1 MHLVSVSHQP
11 SSSMDPRNNPHGYY
25 NQHPPHD
32 NTTINNRN
40 MNTTNGYG
48 VQPQYPG
55 MHPPPQAGY
64 GYPPQQPQWGGYVA
78 PNGYDPVQQHHMQQ
92 HPQMQQQHHQEPVA
106 PTPPQEIITPHEND
120 VLMGRGGKNNQHPG
134 NEQLRDMARAM
145 RDRYKASAKKGKSN
159 MSRELVQQVRD
170 LNPKPGRF
178 LKRNPITNDWED
190 VGDDIAREKVSQ
202 VLRDAVSEWTGPKA
216 AAAAAANTDDGE
228 GNEDDEKPN
237 EDDEK
242 PNEDSAPTKEK
253 VEESSIKTDEAVCTP
268 VSVPTPQPLVEEKP
282 ISPVPR
288 MVSTASV
295 GMPEVLTSS
304 DASLPK
310 PTVLNE
316 KDEDDFALAMAEA
329 DDFLTEMDS
338 SANEQSAAPANT
350 EAKANT
356 PASPAKSPG
365 GGFQRATTRKMS
377 NVPVQA
383 VPWARNKRK
392 AGMFD
397 RYASMNKGFSSSD
410 MSIGSMGSQLS
421 SRNLGT
427 QLSRRQLMSTGARQM
442 SSKQLS
448 SRQLSSR
455 QLSGRNLGRQ
465 ASGRNMMPA
474 DRRQQAFAMM
484 GESDLSLECLSISG
498 MSGHTNKSRSRKNI
512 FMQQYQDMD
521 MGMSDF
527 SLNSLAGPSS
537 HPTTASGGAFNP
549 RPSIIIEG
557 DLEEL
562 SAHGSANFD
571 LSDSVHRDL
580 NPALT
585 SSGAAPDEGTPSRKS
600 MAEYADAGI
609 GTSISNMTINTIGTF
624 SGHSRLSRGLFSMG
638 PSMRMDSMHSFLTN
652 GDLQLDMLDDE
663 LFDEFAGGGHG
674 ENNNDD
680 FMDEA
685 DDEFSSDFC

>member
-25 NQHPPHD
+25 NQNPPH
-32 NTTINNRN
+32 NNNN
-40 MNTTNGYG
+40 MNNMNMNTNGYG
-48 VQPQYPG
+48 LQPQYNPV

-64 GYPPQQPQWGGYVA
+64 GYPPQQPQWGGYAA
-78 PNGYDPVQQHHMQQ
+78 PNGYDPAQQQQQQQMQQHMQ
-92 HPQMQQQHHQEPVA
+92 HPQMQQQHHPEPVA

-134 NEQLRDMARAM
+134 NEQLRDMARTM

-202 VLRDAVSEWTGPKA
+202 VLRDAVSEWVGPKA
-216 AAAAAANTDDGE
+216 AAAAAAKDGDD
-228 GNEDDEKPN
+228 DDEKPS
-237 EDDEK
+237 DDTTPIKETTEVSSNK
-242 PNEDSAPTKEK
+242 TEEAAPTP
-253 VEESSIKTDEAVCTP
+253 EASPAP
-268 VSVPTPQPLVEEKP
+268 VPAPQPLVVIEKP
-282 ISPVPR
+282 GSPGPR
-288 MVSTASV
+288 MVSTASIE
-295 GMPEVLTSS
+295 MPEVLTSS
-304 DASLPK
+304 DLSLPEPALLK
-310 PTVLNE
+310 DN
-316 KDEDDFALAMAEA
+316 DEDDFALAMAEA
-329 DDFLTEMDS
+329 DDFLTELDT
-338 SANEQSAAPANT
+338 SANEQSEAPAA
-350 EAKANT
+350 EAKAKT
-356 PASPAKSPG
+356 PPSPAKSPM
-365 GGFQRATTRKMS
+365 GGFQRAKTRKMS

-397 RYASMNKGFSSSD
+397 RYASMNKGLSSSD

-521 MGMSDF
+521 MGLSDF

-537 HPTTASGGAFNP
+537 HPSPASGGAFNP

-562 SAHGSANFD
+562 SAHGSANFN
-571 LSDSVHRDL
+571 LSDSVHKDL

-585 SSGAAPDEGTPSRKS
+585 SSGAAPDEGAPSRKS

-638 PSMRMDSMHSFLTN
+638 PSMRMDSMRSFLTN
-652 GDLQLDMLDDE
+652 GDIQLDMLDDE
-663 LFDEFAGGGHG
+663 LFDEFAGGEYG
-674 ENNNDD
+674 EDNNDD
-680 FMDEA
+680 LMDEV